1 MKELESLLAEESST
15 SSANSTPNDDSTTD
29 DSTTDDSAS
38 NERPTVF
45 ADRGYSHET
54 QEKKLK
60 NWYIQ
65 EYTTGTTFE
74 PNI

>member
-1 MKELESLLAEESST
+1 M
-15 SSANSTPNDDSTTD
+15 NYIF
-29 DSTTDDSAS
+29 
-38 NERPTVF
+38 PTAWILGVAIAIDEMTMGF
-45 ADRGYSHET
+45 QGT

-74 PNI
+74 PKIQKKPVTKMNTDNGVFSTAKYSTIR